1 MDAPHDV
8 KFGDLLRQL
17 RIVAQLTQEELAVR
31 SDISTRTISDL
42 ERGVANFPH
51 ADTVLRLA
59 QGLELGDQ
67 DRAQLEA
74 AARGRVRLAAPRPTA
89 ITATGTTA
97 AIQTLPHDI
106 AAFTG
111 REAEFAQLLT
121 KVDINTVVSIHAI
134 GGMAGVGK
142 TAFAVHAAH
151 KLAPGF
157 PDGQIFVPLHG
168 HTPGREPVN
177 PAHALASLL
186 LTAGV
191 ETSAISGDQEA
202 LSRFWRDKLAGR
214 RLLVVLDD
222 AVDSE
227 HVRPFLPG
235 SAGCLVLITSRR
247 HLTALEDAQ
256 SISLDTM
263 QPDDAAQLVVR
274 LADREDINADHP
286 AIAGIARLCGYL
298 PLALGMLARQL
309 HHHPTWTAAGLA
321 AELAAA
327 KDRLE
332 LMRAENLSVSAAL
345 DLSYADLT
353 ESQRRLFRRLG
364 LLPGTDIDTFAAAAL
379 DGTSLAVARRH
390 LEDLYDHYLISE
402 FSSSRYRMHDLTQE
416 HARALAA
423 ADSADERATAVD
435 RLLDYYQHT
444 ANLAEARL
452 ARQTRPGPGPAT
464 WPESVAT
471 PDLNDPSQALA
482 WARADRASLLAC
494 LEHTNRTGQQARV
507 VAFTAALAGLLRRDG
522 PWTDAISCHTAAV
535 RAARDLSD
543 RLGEANALS
552 DLGDV
557 RRLTGDY
564 ADAAQVLEQALGIY
578 RDLGDRLGEA
588 NSLSD
593 LGAVRRVTDDNLG
606 AAQLL
611 EQALGV
617 YRDLGDRLG
626 EANALSD
633 LGAVR
638 MFGDYAAAAQAQER
652 ALGIYRDLGNQNGQ
666 ARALNYLGIVHWLAG
681 AFPAAAQALE
691 QALGICRDLGDKL
704 GQVNTLS
711 DLGSVRRLMGDYPDA
726 AQALEEALDICREL
740 DDRYSEANALNE
752 LGVVRRLMGRY
763 TEATRTHEQALG
775 IYRDLGNRHGEA
787 NAFKSLGNVQ
797 RLTGDYRN
805 AAQALDHAL
814 GIYSEVGDRG
824 GEVEALNDRGTLH
837 WVSGELAL
845 AQSCHQQA
853 LELARD
859 IASSWDEACALAGLG
874 RCAILAGHDT
884 EAEVLL
890 HQAHEIF
897 QSAGAAADALA
908 VLADLEALT
917 SPPHVR

>member
-17 RIVAQLTQEELAVR
+17 RVVAQLTQEELAVR
-31 SDISTRTISDL
+31 SDIATRTISDL

-353 ESQRRLFRRLG
+353 KSQRRLFRRLG

-522 PWTDAISCHTAAV
+522 PWTYAISCHTAAV
-535 RAARDLSD
+535 RAARDLRD
-543 RLGEANALS
+543 RFGEANALS

-578 RDLGDRLGEA
+578 CDLGDRLGEA
-588 NSLSD
+588 NALSD

-611 EQALGV
+611 EQALGI

-752 LGVVRRLMGRY
+752 LGVVQRLMGRY

-884 EAEVLL
+884 QAEVLL
-890 HQAHEIF
+890 HQAHEMF

-917 SPPHVR
+917 SPLHAR

>member
-1 MDAPHDV
+1 LDAPHDV

-588 NSLSD
+588 NALSD

-611 EQALGV
+611 EQ
-617 YRDLGDRLG
+617 
-626 EANALSD
+626 
-633 LGAVR
+633 
-638 MFGDYAAAAQAQER
+638 

>member
-588 NSLSD
+588 N
-593 LGAVRRVTDDNLG
+593 
-606 AAQLL
+606 
-611 EQALGV
+611 
-617 YRDLGDRLG
+617 
-626 EANALSD
+626 ALSD

>member
-552 DLGDV
+552 DLGAV
-557 RRLTGDY
+557 RRL
-564 ADAAQVLEQALGIY
+564 
-578 RDLGDRLGEA
+578 
-588 NSLSD
+588 
-593 LGAVRRVTDDNLG
+593 TDDNLG

-611 EQALGV
+611 EQALAV

-666 ARALNYLGIVHWLAG
+666 AMALKYLGIVHWLTG